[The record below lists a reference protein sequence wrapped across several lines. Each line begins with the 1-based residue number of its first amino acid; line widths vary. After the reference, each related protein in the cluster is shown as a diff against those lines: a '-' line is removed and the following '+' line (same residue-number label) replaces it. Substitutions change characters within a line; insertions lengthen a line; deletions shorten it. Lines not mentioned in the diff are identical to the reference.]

1 MYSLILDSATTL
13 LYVALVKDNKVLY
26 ESYVEGKNDH
36 AKNIVFMV
44 DEALNKS
51 NIKVDD
57 LSEVVVGI
65 GPGSYTG
72 VRMAVTV
79 GKMIAAF
86 KHISLYSV
94 STLKLMASGYNGIVL
109 SSIDAR
115 RGNSFGAIFDTTKNK
130 FIVEEALT
138 ETNKLKEN
146 DYEFEVNEASY
157 KVNPLLVLTYKE
169 KVENPDLLIPNYLR
183 DTEAER
189 NLNA

>member
-1 MYSLILDSATTL
+1 
-13 LYVALVKDNKVLY
+13 
-26 ESYVEGKNDH
+26 
-36 AKNIVFMV
+36 
-44 DEALNKS
+44 

-109 SSIDAR
+109 SMIDAR